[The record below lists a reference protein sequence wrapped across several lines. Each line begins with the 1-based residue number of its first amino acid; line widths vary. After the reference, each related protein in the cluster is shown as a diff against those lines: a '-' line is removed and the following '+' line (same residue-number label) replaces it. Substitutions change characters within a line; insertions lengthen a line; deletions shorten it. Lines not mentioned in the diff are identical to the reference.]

1 MLKFTIWNVY
11 FERPSFM
18 NAHYQEI
25 VDEIFGSQYKHRT
38 LRTIFDPNSSEWNDT
53 TIEKKLKILKK
64 ILESKKINLEK
75 VDNRLQKFLHKGTF
89 QQRKRDKLSGG
100 WATYI
105 TSKRFINLCEL
116 LMI

>member
-75 VDNRLQKFLHKGTF
+75 LINAYKNFYTKELSNKGHVINSLEDGLLILLQNAL
-89 QQRKRDKLSGG
+89 
-100 WATYI
+100 
-105 TSKRFINLCEL
+105 
-116 LMI
+116 